1 MQLVKDKIDQ
11 LNSQAWD
18 VRVSDSTLAFELSK
32 EAVKLSREIGY
43 TKTKMAIRSWY
54 QFQTTVLAYLKKFSI
69 KYFNR
74 CLQPGQQDKEGD
86 WNCHW
91 RTILSKHSVGKSQ
104 STRRN
109 VKDLSF

>member
-32 EAVKLSREIGY
+32 ISY

-74 CLQPGQQDKEGD
+74 FSQPNHPDREQALGY
-86 WNCHW
+86 H
-91 RTILSKHSVGKSQ
+91 
-104 STRRN
+104 
-109 VKDLSF
+109 

>member
-18 VRVSDSTLAFELSK
+18 VRVNDSTLAFELSK
-32 EAVKLSREIGY
+32 ISY

-74 CLQPGQQDKEGD
+74 FSQPGQLAKEQDWD
-86 WNCHW
+86 YHSHM
-91 RTILSKHSVGKSQ
+91 IL
-104 STRRN
+104 
-109 VKDLSF
+109 